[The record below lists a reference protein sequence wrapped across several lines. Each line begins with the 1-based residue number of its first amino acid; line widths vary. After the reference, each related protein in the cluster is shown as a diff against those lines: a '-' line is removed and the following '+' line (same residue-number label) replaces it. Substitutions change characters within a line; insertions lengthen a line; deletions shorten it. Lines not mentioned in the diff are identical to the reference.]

1 MGKQTLTK
9 GLLALEKQGKTR
21 PKPEEKETQAVQNM
35 GLSLPWFQE
44 NCRVQKILA
53 HILKGEPMVCEERV
67 LYLFL

>member
-1 MGKQTLTK
+1 MLTERFP
-9 GLLALEKQGKTR
+9 ALEKQGGTR

-53 HILKGEPMVCEERV
+53 HILKGEAMVCEEEV